1 MIEMIDEVM
10 GQNTLNNFSSKRYSR
25 KCFTKNVPLY
35 GLFYDL
41 DNILYEVFNR

>member
-10 GQNTLNNFSSKRYSR
+10 GQYTLNTFNSKRYSR

-35 GLFYDL
+35 TLFQDL
-41 DNILYEVFNR
+41 DDTLYGVFNR